1 MSQMWTHRQTD
12 TQTEK
17 DVNPIVDT
25 RLDSQLTFYTEQ
37 PFCFQTPITLSIM
50 AKPGAI
56 DKLQV

>member
-25 RLDSQLTFYTEQ
+25 RLDSQKDQ
-37 PFCFQTPITLSIM
+37 LSRV
-50 AKPGAI
+50 G
-56 DKLQV
+56 